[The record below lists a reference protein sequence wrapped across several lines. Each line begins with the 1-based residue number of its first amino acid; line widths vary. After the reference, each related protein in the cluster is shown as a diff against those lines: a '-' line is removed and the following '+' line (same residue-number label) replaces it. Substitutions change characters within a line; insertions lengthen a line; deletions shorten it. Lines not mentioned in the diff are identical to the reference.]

1 MAAVAVDTTF
11 DVEARE
17 GTVTT
22 VRMAGADVRVVDE
35 PPIGALIVFT
45 RRLQSSD
52 MQAQLGSILELCDK
66 WIHPDDLDALYDAV
80 GSLHAADLE
89 GFMEKD
95 LTSLIEVVSSRPTMA
110 QSS

>member
-1 MAAVAVDTTF
+1 MATAAVDTTF

-22 VRMAGADVRVVDE
+22 VRMAGVDVRVVDE

-45 RRLQSSD
+45 RRLSSTD

-66 WIHPDDLDALYDAV
+66 WVHSDDLDRLYDAV

-89 GFMEKD
+89 PFMEKD
-95 LTSLIEVVSSRPTMA
+95 LAGLIEVVSSRPTLA